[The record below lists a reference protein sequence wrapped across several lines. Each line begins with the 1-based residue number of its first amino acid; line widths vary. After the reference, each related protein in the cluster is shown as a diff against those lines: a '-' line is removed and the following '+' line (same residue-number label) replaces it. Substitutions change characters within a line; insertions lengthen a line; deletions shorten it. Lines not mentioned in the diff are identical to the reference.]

1 MRTQKERAG
10 LLKEVK
16 SKKFA
21 NGIVY
26 LLETLDGLP
35 IEVTDTFLPFYTKD
49 AIGKKQNALKSG
61 YLGDRTERWMIGV
74 SVMSGCPVGCKFC
87 ATGKLKRCRNL
98 TWEEIVAQVE
108 FIMSKHPIG
117 DLVAKLAAEFK
128 INYTRMGEPFLNIE
142 NVMKAVSYLDNA
154 WDSPRPLSVGFPGTH
169 HYISTI
175 GIEGSDFSWIKGDIT
190 LQLSVHS
197 FDEEQRDWLIP
208 FPRKMSLKGMGQIR
222 TKSNL
227 KTTINMTMARP
238 EDFDI
243 ARLKEWFD
251 PEFFFVKISP
261 INEND
266 ISKENELGAGVIS
279 QTNLV

>member
-21 NGIVY
+21 NGVVY

-49 AIGKKQNALKSG
+49 AIKEKQNALKSG

-98 TWEEIVAQVE
+98 TWEEIVSQAE
-108 FIMSKHPIG
+108 FVVNKHRDG
-117 DLVAKLAAEFK
+117 YYMAKAAMEFK

-142 NVMKAVSYLDNA
+142 NVMKSVSYLDHSY
-154 WDSPRPLSVGFPGTH
+154 DSPRPVCDGVSGTH

-175 GIEGSDFSWIKGDIT
+175 GIEGSDFLWIKDNIT

-197 FDEEQRDWLIP
+197 FDEKQRDWLIP
-208 FPRKMSLKGMGQIR
+208 FPHKMTLKEMGQIR

-243 ARLKEWFD
+243 NRLKEWFD

-279 QTNLV
+279 QINLV